1 MWITYKLSIH
11 KYMSACVC
19 GPMSVPH
26 PIVCVCVLVC
36 MCVYACTCTYVCVCV
51 CAVQGSTLVVIP
63 QFSYILLLLLL
74 LFSEKT
80 HILSK
85 NLPSRQGWLASK
97 PRACLCPPSGE
108 LINACPQASLHFI
121 WVLGIP

>member
-1 MWITYKLSIH
+1 MWAY
-11 KYMSACVC
+11 VC
-19 GPMSVPH
+19 PPPNCMCM
-26 PIVCVCVLVC
+26 CVCVHVC
-36 MCVYACTCTYVCVCV
+36 ICMYMYTCVCVCV

-74 LFSEKT
+74 LFSQKT

-85 NLPSRQGWLASK
+85 NLPSRQDWLASK
-97 PRACLCPPSGE
+97 PHACLCPPSGE